1 MRISEATR
9 MHIYIVGFGIVML
22 IFILMLKNRDEQIDE
37 CLPENN
43 HYELVET
50 NIETNEDSITICMVE
65 QLLKNNNMEHWEIV
79 LAQIILESGRL
90 TSNLSKT
97 NNNLLGMKHP
107 RQRPT
112 TSLEERNGYAYYS
125 DWQSCVFDYMIW
137 QSRYAKKLSVEEYY
151 QKLEDS
157 YAEDKEYVNKLKEIV
172 NGRI

>member
-9 MHIYIVGFGIVML
+9 MNISIVVFG
-22 IFILMLKNRDEQIDE
+22 ILMLVYCLILGSKGEPIEE

-43 HYELVET
+43 YYELVET
-50 NIETNEDSITICMVE
+50 KIETNYDSITICMVE
-65 QLLKNNNMEHWEIV
+65 QLLKDNNMEHWEIV

-90 TSNLSKT
+90 TSNLSKS
-97 NNNLLGMKHP
+97 NNNLIGMKHP

-125 DWQSCVFDYMIW
+125 DWRSCIFDYMIW

-151 QKLEDS
+151 QKLGET
-157 YAEDKEYVNKLKEIV
+157 YAEDTQYVNRLKEIV